1 MKLFLCLVLAAI
13 ATTFTS
19 AIQDHEMLGHLRYRN
34 RHRGHGPSA
43 SANVAVNDAANA
55 ATRRG

>member
-1 MKLFLCLVLAAI
+1 MKLFMCLVLVAI

-19 AIQDHEMLGHLRYRN
+19 GVQHQERLGHLRYRN

-43 SANVAVNDAANA
+43 GDNLAVDAAVNPAAS
-55 ATRRG
+55 RV